1 MKRLLVILVSLILI
15 PIIVRFGVQIANN
28 CIAMEVEKEIKSLP
42 LPERTN
48 YIESISAAEK
58 LVGNGNGMQYFGAML
73 IKSELSLEELDTYY
87 SVYRENDW
95 VYLVR
100 RQTDSVIMDENWTV
114 GDLSF
119 KSDIYSDD
127 YYVVYSW
134 GDTDIVF
141 VSWFDISGH

>member
-1 MKRLLVILVSLILI
+1 MKRLLVILISLILI
-15 PIIVRFGVQIANN
+15 PILAQFGVQIANN

-87 SVYRENDW
+87 SVYRENNW
-95 VYLVR
+95 EYVVGY
-100 RQTDSVIMDENWTV
+100 QTDGVIMDENWIV
-114 GDLSF
+114 GDLGF
-119 KSDIYSDD
+119 KSDIDSDD
-127 YYVVYSW
+127 YYIVYSW
-134 GDTDIVF
+134 GDTDVDF
-141 VSWFDISGH
+141 LSWFDIRGR

>member
-100 RQTDSVIMDENWTV
+100 RQTDSVIMDENWIV
-114 GDLSF
+114 GDLGF
-119 KSDIYSDD
+119 KSDIDSDD
-127 YYVVYSW
+127 YYIVYSW
-134 GDTDIVF
+134 GDTDVDF
-141 VSWFDISGH
+141 LSWFDIRGR

>member
-15 PIIVRFGVQIANN
+15 PIIVQFGVQIANN

-95 VYLVR
+95 EYLVR

-134 GDTDIVF
+134 GDTDIDF
-141 VSWFDISGH
+141 LSWFDIRGH